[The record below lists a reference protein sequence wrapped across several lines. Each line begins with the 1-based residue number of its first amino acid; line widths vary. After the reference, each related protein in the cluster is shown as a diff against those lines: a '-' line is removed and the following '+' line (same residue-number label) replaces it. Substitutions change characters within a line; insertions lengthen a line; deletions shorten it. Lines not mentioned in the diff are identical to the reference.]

1 MTLNNLLNYTAPFS
15 IGSNQ
20 FLINSVNMNNVNG
33 KRYYNATINLNV
45 LKQYGIYAFSNSLD
59 NKLLYIGMAGTLK
72 NDGTYKNQ
80 NLNGRL
86 SMAPRDGFPNG
97 FEYFRNLMN
106 NNNFESLSFLVIY
119 TNIINPPAC
128 FPGFV
133 EVSSIHQ
140 FYTQNNVLPMFNKE
154 I

>member
-45 LKQYGIYAFSNSLD
+45 LKQYGIYAFGNSLD

-86 SMAPRDGFPNG
+86 SLAERDGFPNG

-106 NNNFESLSFLVIY
+106 TNNFESLFFLVIY
-119 TNIINPPAC
+119 TNINNPPGY

-140 FYTQNNVLPMFNKE
+140 FYTQNNVLPMFNKT

>member
-1 MTLNNLLNYTAPFS
+1 MTLNNLLNYTAPVS

-20 FLINSVNMNNVNG
+20 FLINSVNMNDVNG
-33 KRYYNATINLNV
+33 KRYYNNIINQNILE
-45 LKQYGIYAFSNSLD
+45 QYGIYAFSNSLD
-59 NKLLYIGMAGTLK
+59 NQLLYIGMAGTLK
-72 NDGTYKNQ
+72 NDGTYKKQ

-86 SMAPRDGFPNG
+86 RDAERDGFPNG

-106 NNNFESLSFLVIY
+106 AYNFESLFFLVIY

-140 FYTQNNVLPMFNKE
+140 FYTQNNVLPMFNKT